1 MEKARQP
8 YQKVILV
15 CLNEREP
22 GEEACGLR
30 GSGEILRAL
39 KDYVKAHGLKKLVRV
54 TASGCLDLCAV
65 GPNVFVMPEGTW
77 YTGVTTIDVER
88 IIEEQL
94 RPLEP
99 TQLR

>member
-1 MEKARQP
+1 MEKAQQP
-8 YQKVILV
+8 YKKVLLV

-30 GSGEILRAL
+30 GSKEILRAL
-39 KDYVKAHGLKKLVRV
+39 KDYVKAHGLKGVVRV

-77 YTGVTTIDVER
+77 YKGVSQADVER

-94 RPLEP
+94 RPLE
-99 TQLR
+99 TR